1 MTQVTLTDV
10 KADYKGFV
18 TMKNTLSTFN
28 IARGH
33 TVRIAFAIAI
43 FFVMSASGLRA
54 DYDPLVTPNLQIEHT
69 DLAIKDAKRSR
80 EIPIRVY
87 LPANKT
93 SAPVVLF
100 SHGLGGNREGSA
112 FLGKH
117 WARRGYVAV
126 FLQHPGSDD
135 SVWKDLPVAQRM
147 AALKQAAGLKDF
159 LLRVQDVPV
168 VLDQLEVWS
177 KDTAHAFAGRFDLK
191 RVGMSGH
198 SFGAITTQAV
208 SGQVFPL
215 GKSFTDERIKAA
227 VVMSPSGPA
236 NGNTKQAFGSVKIPW
251 MLLTGTKDSNPIS
264 RADAKTR
271 LIVFPDLLPGS
282 KYQLVLD
289 NAEHSAFTE
298 RALPGETER
307 RNPNHHRAIL
317 AVTTAF
323 WDAYLRNDE
332 EARLW
337 LDGDEVPSVLEK
349 DDQWQKK

>member
-1 MTQVTLTDV
+1 M
-10 KADYKGFV
+10 
-18 TMKNTLSTFN
+18 S
-28 IARGH
+28 R
-33 TVRIAFAIAI
+33 AFAVVLMIL
-43 FFVMSASGLRA
+43 VSTSGLRA
-54 DYDPLVTPNLQIEHT
+54 DYDPLLAANKKPEQM

-87 LPANKT
+87 LPADKT
-93 SAPVVLF
+93 ASPVVLF

-117 WARRGYVAV
+117 WASRGYAAV

-135 SVWKDLPVAQRM
+135 SIWKDLPVSQRM
-147 AALKQAAGLKDF
+147 AALKQAAGLKEF
-159 LLRVQDVPV
+159 FLRVQDVPT
-168 VLDQLEVWS
+168 VLDQLEVWN

-198 SFGAITTQAV
+198 SFGAVTTQAV
-208 SGQVFPL
+208 SGQVYPL
-215 GKSFTDERIKAA
+215 GKGFTDDRIKAA

-236 NGNTKQAFGSVKIPW
+236 NGNAKQAFGSVTIPW
-251 MLLTGTKDSNPIS
+251 MLLTGTKDSNPING
-264 RADAKTR
+264 ADGKTR
-271 LIVFPDLLPGS
+271 LIVFPDLSPGS

-323 WDAYLRNDE
+323 WDAFLRNDE

-337 LDGDEVPSVLEK
+337 LDGDAVQSILEK
-349 DDQWQKK
+349 DDQWQKR